1 MLCPMTARSKVNE
14 LQHLKEDRVLKISRV
29 YNYSSLKPACMSGS
43 GTELPARS
51 HREGVELDM
60 PRSFPLCKEVTLL
73 LTLQG
78 LRKQAD
84 EPEFQK
90 KWQHVKQV
98 AKEKAVAKLKELT
111 GVQARPDAI
120 MDVQVRCSS
129 LHAAS
134 FAAK

>member
-1 MLCPMTARSKVNE
+1 MTCLRAS
-14 LQHLKEDRVLKISRV
+14 
-29 YNYSSLKPACMSGS
+29 
-43 GTELPARS
+43 
-51 HREGVELDM
+51 
-60 PRSFPLCKEVTLL
+60 LCKEVTLL
-73 LTLQG
+73 LALQG
-78 LRKQAD
+78 LRKHAD

-120 MDVQVRCSS
+120 MDVQVCCPS

-134 FAAK
+134 CAAK